1 MFCPNCRNQ
10 NTEDTKF
17 CRQCGTDLE
26 TGLTVPRSGSI
37 ASIGDRIGLS
47 NHRSKDPDELTG
59 TGIGR
64 VIIGDG
70 FFMVA
75 VILSATNTAVSSLLW
90 LFLLIPAF
98 YFFGT
103 GFSEVLYARQLRR
116 RLKEAELTNAP
127 NVDRLPPAQTSFIE
141 IVKKTI
147 SGELNAVPSVT
158 ERTTRELR

>member
-1 MFCPNCRNQ
+1 MYCPNCRNL

-26 TGLTVPRSGSI
+26 TGLIERRSGSI
-37 ASIGDRIGLS
+37 AALGDRIGLP

-59 TGIGR
+59 NGIGR

-75 VILSATNTAVSSLLW
+75 VILSATHTAVSSLLW

-103 GFSEVLYARQLRR
+103 GFSQVLFARQLRR
-116 RLKEAELTNAP
+116 RLKQAELSDASTA
-127 NVDRLPPAQTSFIE
+127 DQLPPPQTSFLDV
-141 IVKKTI
+141 VKKTI